1 MHNIIIG
8 TAVKSSITVN
18 MLFRKMHSND
28 LECSYGCHANKDQ
41 RHLFQECSML
51 GSKDREGIYYFIF
64 KDKGKQ
70 KQAAIKCIQIERRRK
85 EINSAEVSLNYNF
98 LTGGT

>member
-28 LECSYGCHANKDQ
+28 LECSYGCHANEDQ
-41 RHLFQECSML
+41 CHMFQECSTL
-51 GSKDREGIYYFIF
+51 GSKDREDIYDFIF
-64 KDKGKQ
+64 KDTGIQ
-70 KQAAIKCIQIERRRK
+70 KQAAL
-85 EINSAEVSLNYNF
+85 NSYK
-98 LTGGT
+98 